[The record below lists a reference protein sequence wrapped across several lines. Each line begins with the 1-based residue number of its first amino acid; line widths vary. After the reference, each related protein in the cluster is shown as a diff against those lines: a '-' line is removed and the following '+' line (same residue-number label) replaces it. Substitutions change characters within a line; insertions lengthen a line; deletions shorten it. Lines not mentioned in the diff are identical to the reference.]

1 MKRIL
6 VAAFGCGLALSA
18 ASLVYARGFGG
29 AGGASHSSSESGAYH
44 GGGESGGYHANES
57 HSDSAYHAS
66 GETSGYHGTTE
77 SSGYHATGTE
87 SSGSAYHASGAEEN
101 GSHPSGAAAAG
112 YHAGSNDA
120 SGSHPNGAAAAG
132 YHAGSNEADGY
143 HGGEYAAAS
152 GYHGALPTDAGFSAH
167 PAATGAAAGA
177 GAATYAGNHSVQS
190 ISGSQLAA
198 QGATV
203 RNAYATT
210 GTAAFGQG
218 WYGAHPG
225 AWTAAGWQAGTAWRP
240 ATWAGVGYGLG
251 WDAAVQPVVYNYGG
265 NVTYQGDQV
274 YYGDQPVAS
283 AGDYYQ
289 QAATIAQA
297 PPPAAAPDDSW
308 QPLGVFA
315 MVQKDQDQPQIILQ
329 FAINKSGQLAG
340 NYQDLVSDTTLP
352 IHGAVDKKSQR
363 VAWTVGSNKKN
374 VAETGL
380 YNLTKDESPVLMH
393 QGADKTQQWLLIR
406 LKQKQQDGQ

>member
-6 VAAFGCGLALSA
+6 AAAFGCGLALSA

-29 AGGASHSSSESGAYH
+29 AGGGYH
-44 GGGESGGYHANES
+44 GGGESGGYHASGS
-57 HSDSAYHAS
+57 HSESGYHAS
-66 GETSGYHGTTE
+66 GESGGYHGAESSGGYHATGAQSNEFHASGAEASGYHASGAE
-77 SSGYHATGTE
+77 ASGYHASGAEVSGYHATGAE
-87 SSGSAYHASGAEEN
+87 ASG
-101 GSHPSGAAAAG
+101 
-112 YHAGSNDA
+112 YRA
-120 SGSHPNGAAAAG
+120 SG
-132 YHAGSNEADGY
+132 Y
-143 HGGEYAAAS
+143 AAS

-167 PAATGAAAGA
+167 PAATGAATGAVAGA
-177 GAATYAGNHSVQS
+177 YAGNHAVQS

-203 RNAYATT
+203 RNAYAAT
-210 GTAAFGQG
+210 GTAAFGHD

-225 AWTAAGWQAGTAWRP
+225 AWTAAGWEAGTAWRP
-240 ATWAGVGYGLG
+240 ATWTGVGYALG
-251 WDAAVQPVVYNYGG
+251 YDAGAQPVVYNYGG

-297 PPPAAAPDDSW
+297 PPAATPDDTW

-315 MVQKDQDQPQIILQ
+315 MVQTDQDHPQIILQ
-329 FAINKSGQLAG
+329 FAMNKSGQIAG

-352 IHGAVDKKSQR
+352 IHGSVDKKSQR
-363 VAWTVGSNKKN
+363 VAWTVGSNRKN

-380 YNLTKDESPVLMH
+380 YNLTKDEAPVLMH

-406 LKQKQQDGQ
+406 LKQQQ